1 MKLPRKKTNIKLIV
15 LIVLISVICSGI
27 GGFFIGRLSQPD
39 NSVLPK
45 TKFKNNKYP
54 EEFNFSIMDEILKI
68 IDRDYVDKE
77 KIDNQK
83 MFHAMMAGLVAGLE
97 DPYTV
102 FMTPKRTKEFNE
114 DIDGKFQGIGAEIA
128 QKGGFIVI
136 VAPLADSPAERAGL
150 KAGDKIFAIDDEDAT
165 GLTVSEAVQRIR
177 GEKGTVVKLSIVRE
191 DTDPF
196 DVEVTRDVIYI
207 KSVKTE
213 IKEGNIAYIEI
224 SNFNTDTNSL
234 FNKAV
239 DEMKAK
245 NIKGIVLDMRN
256 NPGGL
261 LDSAIFVAS
270 AWVENSNVVVSEKF
284 GDGTVIDYNAK
295 GTSDFINIP
304 TVVLIDR
311 GSASGSEIVAGALKD
326 YEKAT
331 LVGEQTFGKG
341 SVQNLQTLSDGS
353 SLKITIAK
361 WLTPNGVSIS
371 EEGVSPDEEV
381 EYTREDFEN
390 DLDPQLDRALEILK
404 EE

>member
-1 MKLPRKKTNIKLIV
+1 MKLQRKKSNKWLVVLVVIILI
-15 LIVLISVICSGI
+15 IASGL
-27 GGFFIGRLSQPD
+27 GGFFAGKVSHTD
-39 NSVLPK
+39 KSVLSK
-45 TKFKNNKYP
+45 TKLKSSKYP

-83 MFHAMMAGLVAGLE
+83 MFNTMMSGLVAGLE

-102 FMTPKRTKEFNE
+102 FMTPKKTKEFNE

-136 VAPLADSPAERAGL
+136 VAPLSDSPAERAGI
-150 KAGDKIFAIDDEDAT
+150 KAGDKVYAIDGEDAT
-165 GLTVSEAVQRIR
+165 DLTVSEAVQRIR
-177 GEKGTVVKLSIVRE
+177 GEKGTVVTLSIVRE
-191 DTDPF
+191 DTEPF

-207 KSVKTE
+207 QSVKTE
-213 IKEGNIAYIEI
+213 IKDGNIAYIEI

-234 FNKAV
+234 FQKAV
-239 DEMKAK
+239 EEMKSK
-245 NIKGIVLDMRN
+245 NVKGIVLDMRN

-284 GDGTVIDYNAK
+284 GDGTVIEYKAK
-295 GTSDFINIP
+295 GTSDFTNIP

-361 WLTPNGVSIS
+361 WLTPNGISIS

-404 EE
+404 EQ